1 VSDVTT
7 PVIEVRGPR
16 TATRALDFIER
27 VLIDPATG
35 KPFVLLDAERWFLKF
50 AFTLDADGRL
60 MFPEL
65 IYGAIKKSGKTTFAA
80 VIVITLLLLFG
91 GWVWAR
97 GGDCG
102 STSPRALDELAQL
115 RTHTAHHSPV
125 MIAPL
130 SHADWRP
137 ERSFFLVE
145 TPRGNESVRRR
156 RSPIGPTT
164 RRSA

>member
-80 VIVITLLLLFG
+80 VIVTRCCCCS
-91 GWVWAR
+91 V
-97 GGDCG
+97 DG
-102 STSPRALDELAQL
+102 SGQEGAIAGRPAHEHWMNSPSSGRIQ
-115 RTHTAHHSPV
+115 
-125 MIAPL
+125 
-130 SHADWRP
+130 
-137 ERSFFLVE
+137 
-145 TPRGNESVRRR
+145 
-156 RSPIGPTT
+156 PTI
-164 RRSA
+164 RL